1 MPIDLPGIPGAGSVA
16 GGGQIATT
24 ILVMGEAAAI
34 YSSFL
39 PSWFTISS
47 PFFHEQS
54 AVEGNRKRIRQGEIA
69 ASLLTIGVA
78 FAGSAMTASPWPLV
92 GGLATAAVMVAGY
105 EYALR
110 NPATSYNDDPRA
122 EAVAGAL
129 NWRQG
134 DGLA

>member
-1 MPIDLPGIPGAGSVA
+1 MPIDLPGIPGAGSAA
-16 GGGQIATT
+16 GGGQVATT

-54 AVEGNRKRIRQGEIA
+54 AVEGNRRRIRQGELA
-69 ASLLTIGVA
+69 ASILTVGVA
-78 FAGSAMTASPWPLV
+78 FAGSAMTGSPFPLI
-92 GGLATAAVMVAGY
+92 GGLVTAAIMVAGY

-110 NPATSYNDDPRA
+110 NPATSYEEDPRA
-122 EAVAGAL
+122 EAVAGSL
-129 NWRQG
+129 NWRVG
-134 DGLA
+134 